1 MKMMWDNVLIKPLAS
16 KSKLIIGDEQARIPT
31 KGEVIASGPGDWY
44 GYPEFVP
51 TRIEYGN
58 KVYFSKDRAMK
69 IELKNEEY
77 FVVRSRDILGVLE
90 KDDLD

>member
-1 MKMMWDNVLIKPLAS
+1 MRMCFDNVLVKSLAS
-16 KSKLIIGDEQARIPT
+16 KYKLIIDDKQARIPN
-31 KGEVIASGPGDWY
+31 KGEVIAVGSGDWY

-51 TRIEYGN
+51 TSLKKGD

-77 FVVRSRDILGVLE
+77 YVVRFRDILGVLD